1 MTFPASQNWP
11 ALDTGRT
18 AKTAL
23 VTGAGSGIGL
33 AVARGLAADGY
44 NIVLAGRRLEVLQ
57 AAAKGIGAQGFPL
70 TMDVSDPEKVTNG
83 FRRIEDHFGRL
94 DLLFNNAGT
103 GVPGSVLLEDVSAID
118 WQRVVA
124 TNLSGAFYCVQHAFR
139 LMKAQSPQGGRII
152 NNGSVSAT
160 SPRPNST
167 PYTATKH
174 AITGLTKSASLDGR
188 GFNIAVGQIDI
199 GNAATDMTR
208 KMETGMPQANGA
220 VASEPVM
227 DVNNVVQVVR
237 QMAALPLEAN
247 IQFVTVM
254 ATEMPFIGRG

>member
-1 MTFPASQNWP
+1 MTFSVSQNWP
-11 ALDTGRT
+11 ALDTYRT

-33 AVARGLAADGY
+33 AVAQGLAADGY
-44 NIVLAGRRLEVLQ
+44 DVVLAGRRLEILQ
-57 AAAKGIGAQGFPL
+57 AAAKVIGVQGFPL
-70 TMDVSDPEKVTNG
+70 VMDVSKPDEVTSG
-83 FRRIEDHFGRL
+83 FRRIEEHFGRL

-103 GVPGSVLLEDVSAID
+103 GVPGSVLLEDVSADD
-118 WQRVVA
+118 WQSVVA
-124 TNLSGAFYCVQHAFR
+124 TNLSGAFFCVQHAFR
-139 LMKAQSPQGGRII
+139 LMKSQSPQGGRII

-160 SPRPNST
+160 APRPNSA

-174 AITGLTKSASLDGR
+174 AITGLTKSAALDGR

-220 VASEPVM
+220 DASEPVM

-254 ATEMPFIGRG
+254 ATEMPLIGRG